1 VARETDI
8 ILAIADLDTSFLN
21 LCTPE
26 VGRFRIINDELKDN
40 YEFWNYGFDG
50 FDTKPLT
57 PRGFIVNF

>member
-1 VARETDI
+1 M
-8 ILAIADLDTSFLN
+8 AIADLDTSFLN